1 MSKEYYKKYISYDEY
16 TQLNLEDREEVTF
29 RDSFSKEMIN
39 GCILEKEG
47 VSTFY
52 RLDSP
57 VRRDDYLTE
66 TGYDKESIKKLPGEK
81 ISLVKAFETGDVE
94 ATLRKEKSDI
104 TDMEG
109 WTYCDIKSSLY
120 VSTNP
125 NITVLKTGEVLYT
138 TESMKAKFSD
148 QYSRIGERVDDS
160 IKIAVK
166 K

>member
-1 MSKEYYKKYISYDEY
+1 MEDALG
-16 TQLNLEDREEVTF
+16 TGMTNMGQL
-29 RDSFSKEMIN
+29 
-39 GCILEKEG
+39 LEKEFSR
-47 VSTFY
+47 VNNFY
-52 RLDSP
+52 EKSAEWSSMKITDRMSFIQENADLFAGA
-57 VRRDDYLTE
+57 E
-66 TGYDKESIKKLPGEK
+66 GEAM
-81 ISLVKAFETGDVE
+81 LKAFETGDVE

-125 NITVLKTGEVLYT
+125 NVTVLKTGEVLYT
-138 TESMKAKFSD
+138 VESMKAKFSD